1 MNKLEIKNLTKIYG
15 KKRANDG
22 ITVTLE
28 NGVYGLLGPNGVGK
42 TTLMKQIT
50 TLIKP
55 DKGEILYNGKDIF
68 NMDDKYRNIIGYLPQ
83 EFGVYKNFTAKQ
95 FLQYVGALKGMS
107 GKNLNS
113 KVNELLE
120 LVGLYDVRNKS
131 IGKFSGGMKRRVGIA
146 QVLLNDPK
154 IIVLDEPTA
163 GLDPQERNRFRNL
176 IAKISRDK
184 IIILS
189 THIISDIESVAKE
202 TIMVK
207 EGKLLMK
214 GTHREILSDMGME
227 LEWAEDGEICLQ
239 KFQESPEGY
248 YDAIL
253 MDIRMP
259 RMTGY
264 DATKAIRSL
273 ERSDAS
279 VIPIIAM
286 TADAFSEDIEKCL
299 ECQMNAH
306 IAKPIDI
313 KELTRL
319 LKKYLI

>member
-28 NGVYGLLGPNGVGK
+28 NGVYGLLGPNGAGK

-55 DKGEILYNGKDIF
+55 DKGEILYNRKDIF

-163 GLDPQERNRFRNL
+163 GLDPQERTRFRNL

-214 GTHREILSDMGME
+214 GTHREILSDMNNKVYNISVNNE
-227 LEWAEDGEICLQ
+227 EEINRI
-239 KFQESPEGY
+239 QEKYKVISIQS
-248 YDAIL
+248 DVDSTIL
-253 MDIRMP
+253 RVVSDTMP
-259 RMTGY
+259 
-264 DATKAIRSL
+264 
-273 ERSDAS
+273 
-279 VIPIIAM
+279 
-286 TADAFSEDIEKCL
+286 
-299 ECQMNAH
+299 
-306 IAKPIDI
+306 
-313 KELTRL
+313 KELNVESTSARFEDVYMFYFDL
-319 LKKYLI
+319 ENAKEV

>member
-28 NGVYGLLGPNGVGK
+28 NGVYGLLGPNGAGK

-120 LVGLYDVRNKS
+120 LVGLYNVRNKS

-163 GLDPQERNRFRNL
+163 GLDPQERTRFRNL

-214 GTHREILSDMGME
+214 GTHREILSDMNNKVYNIRVNNE
-227 LEWAEDGEICLQ
+227 EEINRI
-239 KFQESPEGY
+239 QEKYKVISIQS
-248 YDAIL
+248 DVDSTIL
-253 MDIRMP
+253 RVVSDTMP
-259 RMTGY
+259 
-264 DATKAIRSL
+264 
-273 ERSDAS
+273 
-279 VIPIIAM
+279 
-286 TADAFSEDIEKCL
+286 
-299 ECQMNAH
+299 
-306 IAKPIDI
+306 
-313 KELTRL
+313 KELNVESTSARFEDVYMFYFDL
-319 LKKYLI
+319 ENAKEV

>member
-28 NGVYGLLGPNGVGK
+28 NGVYGLLGPNGAGK

-68 NMDDKYRNIIGYLPQ
+68 NMDDKYRNIIGYIPQ

-163 GLDPQERNRFRNL
+163 GLDPQERTRFRNL

-202 TIMVK
+202 TIMIK

-214 GTHREILSDMGME
+214 GTHREILSDMNNKVYNIRVNNE
-227 LEWAEDGEICLQ
+227 EEINRI
-239 KFQESPEGY
+239 QEKYKVISIQS
-248 YDAIL
+248 DVDSTIL
-253 MDIRMP
+253 RVVSDTMP
-259 RMTGY
+259 
-264 DATKAIRSL
+264 
-273 ERSDAS
+273 
-279 VIPIIAM
+279 
-286 TADAFSEDIEKCL
+286 
-299 ECQMNAH
+299 
-306 IAKPIDI
+306 
-313 KELTRL
+313 KELNVESTSARFEDVYMFYFDL
-319 LKKYLI
+319 ENAKEV

>member
-163 GLDPQERNRFRNL
+163 GLDPQERTRFRNL

-202 TIMVK
+202 TIMIK

-214 GTHREILSDMGME
+214 GTHREILSDMNNKVYNIRVNNE
-227 LEWAEDGEICLQ
+227 EEINRI
-239 KFQESPEGY
+239 QEKYKVISIQS
-248 YDAIL
+248 DVDSTIL
-253 MDIRMP
+253 RVVSDTMP
-259 RMTGY
+259 
-264 DATKAIRSL
+264 
-273 ERSDAS
+273 
-279 VIPIIAM
+279 
-286 TADAFSEDIEKCL
+286 
-299 ECQMNAH
+299 
-306 IAKPIDI
+306 
-313 KELTRL
+313 KELNVESTSARFEDVYMFYFDL
-319 LKKYLI
+319 ENAKEV

>member
-28 NGVYGLLGPNGVGK
+28 NGVYGLLGPNGAGK

-120 LVGLYDVRNKS
+120 LVGLYNVRNKS

-154 IIVLDEPTA
+154 VIVLDEPTA
-163 GLDPQERNRFRNL
+163 GLDPQERTRFRNL

-214 GTHREILSDMGME
+214 GTHREILSDMNNKVYNIRVNNE
-227 LEWAEDGEICLQ
+227 EEINRI
-239 KFQESPEGY
+239 QEKYKVISIQR
-248 YDAIL
+248 DVDSTIL
-253 MDIRMP
+253 RVVSDTMP
-259 RMTGY
+259 
-264 DATKAIRSL
+264 
-273 ERSDAS
+273 
-279 VIPIIAM
+279 
-286 TADAFSEDIEKCL
+286 
-299 ECQMNAH
+299 
-306 IAKPIDI
+306 
-313 KELTRL
+313 KELNVESTSARFEDVYMFYFDL
-319 LKKYLI
+319 ENAKEV

>member
-28 NGVYGLLGPNGVGK
+28 NGVYGLLGPNGAGK

-107 GKNLNS
+107 GKNLNF

-163 GLDPQERNRFRNL
+163 GLDPQERTRFRNL

-202 TIMVK
+202 TIMIK

-214 GTHREILSDMGME
+214 GTHREILSDMNNKVYNIRVNNE
-227 LEWAEDGEICLQ
+227 EEINRI
-239 KFQESPEGY
+239 QEKYKVISIQS
-248 YDAIL
+248 DVDSTIL
-253 MDIRMP
+253 RVVSDTMP
-259 RMTGY
+259 
-264 DATKAIRSL
+264 
-273 ERSDAS
+273 
-279 VIPIIAM
+279 
-286 TADAFSEDIEKCL
+286 
-299 ECQMNAH
+299 
-306 IAKPIDI
+306 
-313 KELTRL
+313 KELNVESTSARFEDVYMFYFDL
-319 LKKYLI
+319 ENAKEV